1 MKEISAT
8 VNDIQLAT
16 PQHYIA
22 AATSE
27 NTRKTYQSAVR
38 RVQQWGLKLPCSE
51 EHILTYLTENAQAL
65 NPRSLSLHLSALSQ
79 WHSSQGFNDPTQSL
93 LVKKTM
99 KGIQRKHGKP
109 KQKAKALRL
118 EHIATLLK
126 TLHTKPD
133 SKKKA
138 RDVALILIAF
148 FGAFRRSELAAI
160 QYEDIEWHSDG
171 VVITLARSKTDQE
184 GEGIARA
191 IPSTA
196 QETICP
202 VRALIHWLELSAIS
216 EGPVFRSINRWDQLG
231 EKPLNPGSINQILK
245 LLGSESGFD
254 FIPLLSSHSFR
265 RGLSTSAAR
274 EKIDFE
280 LIKKQGGWKN
290 DATVHEYIEEGQQ
303 FTDNATLV
311 LFEKLEQFFDH
322 NDDI

>member
-1 MKEISAT
+1 MREIRTTA
-8 VNDIQLAT
+8 NEIQQAT

-51 EHILTYLTENAQAL
+51 EHILAYLTENAQIL

-79 WHSSQGFNDPTQSL
+79 WHASQGFNDPTQSL

-118 EHIATLLK
+118 EHITALIK
-126 TLHTKPD
+126 TLQAKPD
-133 SKKKA
+133 SKKKV
-138 RDVALILIAF
+138 RDIALILIAF
-148 FGAFRRSELAAI
+148 LGAFRRSELVSI

-171 VVITLARSKTDQE
+171 IVITLPRSKTDQE
-184 GEGIARA
+184 GDGMRRA
-191 IPSTA
+191 IPYSSSMACAASALKHWVNISGITSGTLFTA
-196 QETICP
+196 
-202 VRALIHWLELSAIS
+202 
-216 EGPVFRSINRWDQLG
+216 INRWDQLG
-231 EKPLNPGSINQILK
+231 DKPLNPGSINQILK
-245 LLGSESGFD
+245 SLGRESGFD

-274 EKIDFE
+274 EKVDFE

-290 DATVHEYIEEGQQ
+290 DATVWEYIDEGQQ
-303 FTDNATLV
+303 FTDNASLP
-311 LFEKLEQFFDH
+311 LMDKMDALLK
-322 NDDI
+322 

>member
-1 MKEISAT
+1 MKEIRTTA
-8 VNDIQLAT
+8 NAIQQAT

-51 EHILTYLTENAQAL
+51 EHILTYLTENAQTL

-118 EHIATLLK
+118 EHIATLIK
-126 TLHTKPD
+126 TLQAKPD
-133 SKKKA
+133 SKKKV
-138 RDVALILIAF
+138 RDIALILIAF
-148 FGAFRRSELAAI
+148 LGAFRRSELVSI
-160 QYEDIEWHSDG
+160 QYEDIEWHPDG
-171 VVITLARSKTDQE
+171 IVITLPRSKTDQE
-184 GEGIARA
+184 GDGMRRA
-191 IPSTA
+191 IPYSSSMACAASALKHWVEISGITSGTLFTA
-196 QETICP
+196 
-202 VRALIHWLELSAIS
+202 
-216 EGPVFRSINRWDQLG
+216 INRWDQLG
-231 EKPLNPGSINQILK
+231 DKPLNPGSINQILK
-245 LLGSESGFD
+245 ALGRDSGFD
-254 FIPLLSSHSFR
+254 FIPMLSSHSFR

-274 EKIDFE
+274 EKVDFE

-290 DATVHEYIEEGQQ
+290 DATVWEYIDEGQQ
-303 FTDNATLV
+303 FTDNASLPIMDKMDA
-311 LFEKLEQFFDH
+311 LLK
-322 NDDI
+322 

>member
-1 MKEISAT
+1 MREIRTTA
-8 VNDIQLAT
+8 NEIQRAT

-51 EHILTYLTENAQAL
+51 EHILTYLTENAQIL

-118 EHIATLLK
+118 EHIATLIK
-126 TLHTKPD
+126 TLQEKPD
-133 SKKKA
+133 SKKKV
-138 RDVALILIAF
+138 RDIALILIAF
-148 FGAFRRSELAAI
+148 LGAFRRSELVSI
-160 QYEDIEWHSDG
+160 QYEDIEWHPDG
-171 VVITLARSKTDQE
+171 IVITLPRSKTDQE
-184 GEGIARA
+184 GDGIRRA
-191 IPSTA
+191 IPYSSSMA
-196 QETICP
+196 CAAS
-202 VRALIHWLELSAIS
+202 ALKHWVKIS
-216 EGPVFRSINRWDQLG
+216 GITSGALFTSINRWDQLG
-231 EKPLNPGSINQILK
+231 DKPLNPGSINQILK
-245 LLGSESGFD
+245 SLGRESGFD
-254 FIPLLSSHSFR
+254 FIPVLSSHSFR

-274 EKIDFE
+274 EKVDFE

-290 DATVHEYIEEGQQ
+290 DATVWEYIDEGQQ
-303 FTDNATLV
+303 FTDNASLP
-311 LFEKLEQFFDH
+311 LMDKMDALLK
-322 NDDI
+322 

>member
-1 MKEISAT
+1 MREIRTTA
-8 VNDIQLAT
+8 NEIQQAT

-51 EHILTYLTENAQAL
+51 EHILTYLTENAQTL

-79 WHSSQGFNDPTQSL
+79 WHISQGFNDPTQSL

-126 TLHTKPD
+126 TLQAKPD

-138 RDVALILIAF
+138 RDIALILSAF
-148 FGAFRRSELAAI
+148 FGAFRRSELVSI
-160 QYEDIEWHSDG
+160 HYEDIEWHSDG
-171 VVITLARSKTDQE
+171 IVITLPRSKTDQE
-184 GEGIARA
+184 GDGMRRA
-191 IPSTA
+191 IPYSSSMA
-196 QETICP
+196 CAAS
-202 VRALIHWLELSAIS
+202 ALTRWVNIS
-216 EGPVFRSINRWDQLG
+216 GITSGTLFTSINRWDQLG
-231 EKPLNPGSINQILK
+231 DKPLNPSSINQILK
-245 LLGSESGFD
+245 ALGRESGFD
-254 FIPLLSSHSFR
+254 FIPMLSSHSFR

-274 EKIDFE
+274 EKVDFE

-290 DATVHEYIEEGQQ
+290 DTTVWEYIDEGQQ
-303 FTDNATLV
+303 FTDNASLP
-311 LFEKLEQFFDH
+311 LMDKMDALLK
-322 NDDI
+322 

>member
-1 MKEISAT
+1 MREIRTTA
-8 VNDIQLAT
+8 NEIQRAT

-51 EHILTYLTENAQAL
+51 EHILTYLTENAQTL

-79 WHSSQGFNDPTQSL
+79 WHTSQGFNDPTQSL

-118 EHIATLLK
+118 EHIATLIKILQA
-126 TLHTKPD
+126 KPD
-133 SKKKA
+133 SKKKV
-138 RDVALILIAF
+138 RDIALILIAF
-148 FGAFRRSELAAI
+148 LGAFRRSELVSI
-160 QYEDIEWHSDG
+160 QYEDIEWHTDG
-171 VVITLARSKTDQE
+171 IVITLPRSKTDQE

-265 RGLSTSAAR
+265 RGLSTSSAR
-274 EKIDFE
+274 EKVDFE

-290 DATVHEYIEEGQQ
+290 DATVWEYIDEGQQ
-303 FTDNATLV
+303 FTDNASLP
-311 LFEKLEQFFDH
+311 LMDKMDALLK
-322 NDDI
+322 